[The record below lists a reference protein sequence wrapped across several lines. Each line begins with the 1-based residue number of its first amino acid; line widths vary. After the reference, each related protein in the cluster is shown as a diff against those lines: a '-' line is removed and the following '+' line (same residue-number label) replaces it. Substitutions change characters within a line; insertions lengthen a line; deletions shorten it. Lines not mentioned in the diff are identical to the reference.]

1 MAKMRSYTKYE
12 NKVIPG
18 LRQNLNKAESTEDVK
33 KFFVY
38 AAKELLEG
46 AFEGFIEVRYEDM
59 ALAPDSDPCFTIS
72 DRLLSLPEIKE
83 IWRESDLSQVIGRL
97 ADSAVRRYR
106 YLQKNP
112 EKTEAKIRM

>member
-12 NKVIPG
+12 NKIIPS
-18 LRQNLNKAESTEDVK
+18 LRQNLNRAESTEDVK

-38 AAKELLEG
+38 AVKELMET
-46 AFEGFIEVRYEDM
+46 AFDGLSLRHDDIFLSPETEPGFTLSERILSHDVIR
-59 ALAPDSDPCFTIS
+59 AAWSDSDMP
-72 DRLLSLPEIKE
+72 
-83 IWRESDLSQVIGRL
+83 QVLGRL
-97 ADSAVRRYR
+97 AESALKRYR